1 MSAKFTHLA
10 WQFHTQTPVE
20 KLVLLMLAD
29 NSDQQGYVLLDLD
42 QAAPLC
48 SLSAYALA
56 DCLTNLAQQG
66 LIEKEG
72 LERKKGKEIHI
83 FKIVEQPE
91 QPVSVPEPHQ
101 NTEPRLTPAPVT
113 PPSVNQVE
121 TSSGAIPEWATKELS
136 FSGINSH
143 QQQQVWDAFRKSID
157 FSQLSCTPLARLERY
172 LQNWLQEQT
181 KNKQNSF
188 SGAAQT
194 KGKNRPQQNN
204 FTKPVT
210 VNQNDRQEFISTHDL
225 DEYTIPSWAE
235 KAFRFSAVTTDHN
248 LIWQKFVLWHKSK
261 ANELLAVS
269 KLENKLKYWL
279 ANEKLNEDR
288 KTRTQGHSG
297 TSEQTQGDGHRRKL
311 SPSERFRQQLIQQG
325 KKPTF

>member
-1 MSAKFTHLA
+1 MSAKFTYLA

-29 NSDQQGYVLLDLD
+29 SSDQQGVVLLDLE

-48 SLSAYALA
+48 SLSTYALA

-72 LERKKGKEIHI
+72 LERRKGKEIHI
-83 FKIVEQPE
+83 FRIMEKTEQPAPSPVQQ
-91 QPVSVPEPHQ
+91 QPAEVMLS
-101 NTEPRLTPAPVT
+101 N
-113 PPSVNQVE
+113 PPSSSIGQVAPSP
-121 TSSGAIPEWATKELS
+121 TTIPEWAKKELS
-136 FSGINSH
+136 FNGINSQI
-143 QQQQVWDAFRKSID
+143 QQQIWDTFTSSID
-157 FSQLSCTPLARLERY
+157 FSQLSCTPLARLERH
-172 LQNWLQEQT
+172 LQNWLQEQGQ
-181 KNKQNSF
+181 NKQKQF
-188 SGAAQT
+188 SGSPDT
-194 KGKNRPQQNN
+194 KSQHRHAMNH

-210 VNQNDRQEFISTHDL
+210 VNQNDRQEFVSTHDL
-225 DEYTIPSWAE
+225 DEYEIPSWAE
-235 KAFRFSAVTTDHN
+235 KAFRFSAVTTDHQ

-297 TSEQTQGDGHRRKL
+297 TAEQTQGDGHRRKL